1 MEPIEKLDISSY
13 IISSLHY
20 HSVRNISCEAIK
32 MYLKKN
38 IFQILKIEGS
48 DVSYIDTTDFKV
60 VSLLQKMS
68 CHRKKR
74 TLSVFLSCVI
84 EIRGQT
90 LEEIY
95 SQTKFC

>member
-1 MEPIEKLDISSY
+1 
-13 IISSLHY
+13 
-20 HSVRNISCEAIK
+20 

-48 DVSYIDTTDFKV
+48 DVGDIDTTDFKV

-68 CHRKKR
+68 CHRNKR

>member
-1 MEPIEKLDISSY
+1 M
-13 IISSLHY
+13 HY

-48 DVSYIDTTDFKV
+48 DVWDIDTTDFKV
-60 VSLLQKMS
+60 VSLLQKMP

-95 SQTKFC
+95 YQTKFC